1 MKITI
6 LSRSASIP
14 STRRLVEAARARGHQ
29 VRVLNPGRVEMHLD
43 GRSGNLYYKRK
54 KLPPCDV
61 VIPRIAQS
69 INSYGLAVV
78 NQFGIR
84 GVPLMNTAQAI
95 AQSRN
100 KMRSLQLLSA
110 NGIDIPATVMAR
122 DAADL
127 KAMVGLVGGVPVLV
141 KLLQGQEKHGVMVCE
156 SLQSLEAA
164 LEAVLGLGHNL
175 MIQQYVKHTG
185 QDVRVLVVGGK
196 AVAAVRRRPRVGRL
210 SHTLIK
216 GARLESTELTEAW
229 RVVAER
235 TARLVGLEVA
245 AVDLLDVKGKP
256 KVFEVNSSPALPD
269 MEDVT
274 GMDLATPIIERAEQ
288 LVAGGP
294 PLDVLSAEEREPPS
308 KKKAERGPSPSRRK
322 ATRRAAR
329 KVSAGGR

>member
-29 VRVLNPGRVEMHLD
+29 VRVLNPGQVEMHL
-43 GRSGNLYYKRK
+43 SGSSANLYYKRK
-54 KLPPCDV
+54 KVPPCDV

-69 INSYGLAVV
+69 ISSYGLAVV

-110 NGIDIPATVMAR
+110 NGIDIPITVMAR

-127 KAMVGLVGGVPVLV
+127 KARVGLLGGMPVLV

-175 MIQQYVKHTG
+175 VVQQYVKNTG
-185 QDVRVLVVGGK
+185 QDVRVLVVGGR
-196 AVAAVRRRPRVGRL
+196 AVAAVERRAKVGKL

-216 GARLESTELTEAW
+216 GARLEAVELTEAW
-229 RVVAER
+229 RATAER

-245 AVDLLDVKGKP
+245 AVDLLDVKGQA
-256 KVFEVNSSPALPD
+256 KVFEVNSSPALPE
-269 MEDVT
+269 MEAAT
-274 GMDLATPIIERAEQ
+274 GMDLATPIIERAEA
-288 LVAGGP
+288 LVAGAPQVDQQEPGEGGAP
-294 PLDVLSAEEREPPS
+294 SDTPVGKRGSA
-308 KKKAERGPSPSRRK
+308 RRK
-322 ATRRAAR
+322 AAGRPSR
-329 KVSAGGR
+329 KVSSGRG

>member
-14 STRRLVEAARARGHQ
+14 STRRLAEAGRARGHQ
-29 VRVLNPGRVEMHLD
+29 VRVLNPSRVEMHLD
-43 GRSGNLYYKRK
+43 GRKPSLYYKRK
-54 KLPPCDV
+54 TLAPGDL
-61 VIPRIAQS
+61 VIPRIALS

-78 NQFGIR
+78 NQFGMC

-122 DAADL
+122 EAADL
-127 KAMVGLVGGVPVLV
+127 KEMVGLVGGVPVLV

-175 MIQQYVKHTG
+175 VVQQYVKSTG
-185 QDVRVLVVGGK
+185 QDVRVLVVGGH
-196 AVAAVRRRPRVGRL
+196 AVAAVWRRPKVGRL
-210 SHTLIK
+210 SRTLIK
-216 GARLESTELTEAW
+216 GARLEGVELTEAW
-229 RVVAER
+229 RGAAER

-245 AVDLLDVKGKP
+245 AVDLLDVKGHP
-256 KVFEVNSSPALPD
+256 KVFEVNSSPALTE
-269 MEDVT
+269 MEVAS
-274 GMDLATPIIERAEQ
+274 GMDLATPIIERAEA
-288 LVAGGP
+288 LVAGAPRVDQQELLRLDP
-294 PLDVLSAEEREPPS
+294 PMPPRDLSSPP
-308 KKKAERGPSPSRRK
+308 KGAGRSPRK
-322 ATRRAAR
+322 A
-329 KVSAGGR
+329 SAGGA

>member
-6 LSRSASIP
+6 LSRSSSIP

-29 VRVLNPGRVEMHLD
+29 ARVLNPGRVEMHLD
-43 GRSGNLYYKRK
+43 GSSASLFYKRK
-54 KLPPCDV
+54 RLPPCDV

-110 NGIDIPATVMAR
+110 NGIDIPSTVMAR

-175 MIQQYVKHTG
+175 VVQQYVQKSG
-185 QDVRVLVVGGK
+185 QDIRVLVVGGQ
-196 AVAAVRRRPRVGRL
+196 AVAAVERRPRVGKL

-216 GARLESTELTEAW
+216 GARLKGIELSQAC
-229 RVVAER
+229 RVTAER
-235 TARLVGLEVA
+235 AARLVGLEVA
-245 AVDLLDVKGKP
+245 AVDLLDVKGQP
-256 KVFEVNSSPALPD
+256 KVFEVNSSPALPE
-269 MEDVT
+269 METAT
-274 GMDLATPIIERAEQ
+274 GMDLATPIIERAEA
-288 LVAGGP
+288 LLAGAPGVETQELGGVKAP
-294 PLDVLSAEEREPPS
+294 MGEPVG
-308 KKKAERGPSPSRRK
+308 KKKGPRRKEARRPGGKTSSERG
-322 ATRRAAR
+322 
-329 KVSAGGR
+329 

>member
-14 STRRLVEAARARGHQ
+14 STRRLSEAGRARGHQ

-43 GRSGNLYYKRK
+43 SHSANLYYKRK

-110 NGIDIPATVMAR
+110 SGIDIPATVMAR
-122 DAADL
+122 EAADL

-175 MIQQYVKHTG
+175 VVQQYVQSTG
-185 QDVRVLVVGGK
+185 QDVRVLVVGGR

-216 GARLESTELTEAW
+216 GARLEGIELREAW
-229 RVVAER
+229 RVTAER

-245 AVDLLDVKGKP
+245 AVDLLDVKGVP
-256 KVFEVNSSPALPD
+256 KVFEVNSSPALPE
-269 MEDVT
+269 MEAAT
-274 GMDLATPIIERAEQ
+274 GMDLATPIIERAEA
-288 LVAGGP
+288 LVAGTPGVGQQEPGGAGAPGAAGP
-294 PLDVLSAEEREPPS
+294 GSLPAS
-308 KKKAERGPSPSRRK
+308 SRRK
-322 ATRRAAR
+322 GAGR
-329 KVSAGGR
+329 KVSADEG

>member
-14 STRRLVEAARARGHQ
+14 STKRLVEAARTRGHQ
-29 VRVLNPGRVEMHLD
+29 VRVLNPVQVEMHLD
-43 GRSGNLYYKRK
+43 GRSANLYYQRKRVA
-54 KLPPCDV
+54 PCDV

-69 INSYGLAVV
+69 INNYGLAVV
-78 NQFGIR
+78 SQYAMR
-84 GVPLMNTAQAI
+84 GTALVNSAQAI

-100 KMRSLQLLSA
+100 KMRSLQLLSV

-164 LEAVLGLGHNL
+164 LEAILGLGHNL
-175 MIQQYVKHTG
+175 LMQEYVRKTG
-185 QDVRVLVVGGK
+185 QDVRVLVVGGE

-210 SHTLIK
+210 SHTLNQ
-216 GARLESTELTEAW
+216 GARLEAMELTAPQREA
-229 RVVAER
+229 AER
-235 TARLVGLEVA
+235 TARLMGLEVA
-245 AVDLLDVKGKP
+245 AVDLLDVKGHP

-269 MEDVT
+269 VEAAT
-274 GMDLATPIIERAEQ
+274 GVDLAARIIERAEA
-288 LVAGGP
+288 LVAGAP
-294 PLDVLSAEEREPPS
+294 PVSDGQPVVPP
-308 KKKAERGPSPSRRK
+308 APRRK
-322 ATRRAAR
+322 GSSRAAR
-329 KVSAGGR
+329 KASAGGA

>member
-14 STRRLVEAARARGHQ
+14 STRRLVEAGRERGHQ

-43 GRSGNLYYKRK
+43 GRSANLYYKRK

-69 INSYGLAVV
+69 INTYGLAVV
-78 NQFGIR
+78 NQFGIK
-84 GVPLMNTAQAI
+84 GTPLMNTAQAI

-100 KMRSLQLLSA
+100 TMRSLQLLSA
-110 NGIDIPATVMAR
+110 NGIDIPSTVMAR
-122 DAADL
+122 EAADL

-175 MIQQYVKHTG
+175 VVQQYVKHTG
-185 QDVRVLVVGGK
+185 KDVRVLVVGGK

-216 GARLESTELTEAW
+216 GARLERTELTEAW
-229 RVVAER
+229 RLAAER
-235 TARLVGLEVA
+235 TAKLVGLEVA
-245 AVDLLDVKGKP
+245 AVDLLDVKGQP
-256 KVFEVNSSPALPD
+256 KIFEVNSSPALPD
-269 MEDVT
+269 MEAAT
-274 GMDLATPIIERAEQ
+274 GMDLAIPIIERAEV
-288 LVAGGP
+288 LAAGTARSDP
-294 PLDVLSAEEREPPS
+294 PPPTGSEEPPKEDGGEPLSA
-308 KKKAERGPSPSRRK
+308 RRK
-322 ATRRAAR
+322 ATGRPAR
-329 KVSAGGR
+329 KVLSGGR